1 MNSEERLISL
11 LKKPRILCL
20 PLKFPQNPLFIK
32 YIFTVFKKILH
43 SEYIRPVYT
52 TSVLGTA
59 PLKMGTRAQNFRHGT
74 SAFWRVNVTKVGTG
88 AAKFKR
94 AETFSRGSLGTSS
107 KGCRAQIS
115 KKIKNVF
122 DIKHAQNKL
131 SSFQYGSKRRKT
143 TTCQKLKKNKVNLTQ
158 NVNVALVDSE
168 ILMRAVTRS

>member
-1 MNSEERLISL
+1 MLRAWDYGPEKITHL
-11 LKKPRILCL
+11 
-20 PLKFPQNPLFIK
+20 FMTQN
-32 YIFTVFKKILH
+32 
-43 SEYIRPVYT
+43 IRPVYT

-59 PLKMGTRAQNFRHGT
+59 PLKMGTHAQNFRHGT
-74 SAFWRVNVTKVGTG
+74 SAFWRVNVTKIGTG

-107 KGCRAQIS
+107 KRCRAQIS

-168 ILMRAVTRS
+168 ILMRAVTRSYSSK